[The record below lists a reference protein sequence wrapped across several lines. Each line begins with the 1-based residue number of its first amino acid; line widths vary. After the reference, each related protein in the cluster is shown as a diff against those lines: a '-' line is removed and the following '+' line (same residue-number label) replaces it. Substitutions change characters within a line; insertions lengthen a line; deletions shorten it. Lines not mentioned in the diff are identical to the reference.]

1 MVKKVRFSEQHST
14 IEEIEKF
21 YFYSEQS
28 LIPYFSER
36 NSYFTG
42 FSILELNNELREHKL
57 ALDRMSALEILA
69 FLEARFRIDYLIR
82 CQKRKKD
89 ILSRAFREVYKSKEN
104 KASLTDDILKVWK
117 ENCPQHKPILDSFQ
131 KALDYRNWLAHGRY
145 WEPKRSPHIVKYD
158 YLSVNLIAGKI
169 LENIFLFET

>member
-82 CQKRKKD
+82 CQERKKD

-117 ENCPQHKPILDSFQ
+117 ETCPQHKPILDSFQ

-145 WEPKRSPHIVKYD
+145 LEPKRSPHIVKYD

-169 LENIFLFET
+169 LENIVLFET

>member
-82 CQKRKKD
+82 CQERKKD

-117 ENCPQHKPILDSFQ
+117 E
-131 KALDYRNWLAHGRY
+131 
-145 WEPKRSPHIVKYD
+145 
-158 YLSVNLIAGKI
+158 
-169 LENIFLFET
+169 